1 MDSLPSDSM
10 RVCAAAAMSKRFLRF
25 LLRHRLTRP
34 QWVLPL
40 LSLIVASSI
49 WAISYA
55 LPADASLFD
64 LLFQGVQA
72 IQLSNLSDQQEIAL
86 GSKINQ
92 QILSSDFKLLDDPA
106 IARYVDRVGQGL
118 VPYSKRPNIPYHFQ
132 VVQDKQ
138 VNAFATTGGYVYVTT
153 GLLATAANEAQ
164 LAGVIGHEMGHI
176 GARHL
181 LAQMRKQA
189 IESGI
194 ASAAG
199 LDRSTAVNLGVQ
211 LALNLPGSRRQEFE
225 ADHLGLFTIT
235 QAGYDPKALP
245 AFMKNLVNSGS
256 VPAFL
261 SNHPATPD
269 RIRTLN
275 QLIDQN
281 NLTGSGGL
289 DNAAYQATV
298 RSRLTG

>member
-1 MDSLPSDSM
+1 M
-10 RVCAAAAMSKRFLRF
+10 
-25 LLRHRLTRP
+25 
-34 QWVLPL
+34 
-40 LSLIVASSI
+40 VASSI
-49 WAISYA
+49 WAVSYA

-64 LLFQGVQA
+64 LLLQGVQV

-86 GSKINQ
+86 GSRMNQ
-92 QILSSDFKLLDDPA
+92 EIISSQFHVLDDPVTA
-106 IARYVDRVGQGL
+106 KYVDRVGQRL
-118 VPYSKRPNIPYHFQ
+118 VRYSKRPNIPYHFQ

-138 VNAFATTGGYVYVTT
+138 VNAFATTGGYVYVTS

-164 LAGVIGHEMGHI
+164 VAGVVGHEMGHI

-181 LAQMRKQA
+181 ISQMRQQA

-199 LDRSTAVNLGVQ
+199 LDRSAAVNLGVQ
-211 LALNLPGSRRQEFE
+211 LALNLPGSRQNEFE

-235 QAGYDPKALP
+235 KAGYAPSALP
-245 AFMKNLVNSGS
+245 EFLKNLLNSRS

-261 SNHPATPD
+261 STHPATPD

-275 QLIDQN
+275 QLIAQN
-281 NLTGSGGL
+281 NLAGSGGL
-289 DNAAYQATV
+289 DNATYQATI
-298 RSRLTG
+298 RSRLIKISRK